1 MERRRFLTVLGATG
15 GAAAAASAC
24 DIGPEPIEHLV
35 PYVVPPEN
43 QVPGTATYYATTCRE
58 CAAGCGLHA
67 KVREGRVIKLEGN
80 PESPINQ
87 GRLCSRGQAGLQ
99 GLYNPD
105 RVTDPMVRG
114 PSGEWQKVSWED
126 AIGRLQAKVKEARG
140 KEIAFVTGLESGS
153 FGELVDAWMKQVGG
167 RHVTYEPFAFEA
179 LREGNRLTFGT
190 PAIPWH
196 DFANARY
203 IVSFGADFM
212 ETWLSPVGYQNGF
225 TRAHAFESG
234 RDGSMAKFVSVAPR
248 LSLTGMSA
256 DEWIPAKPGMEFMLA
271 LAMAQVIVA
280 ERLAATPA
288 DARGLERLLP
298 APQQVAPLVGMEP
311 RDVRRLA
318 REFAASKGGLAVA
331 GGVATQYGSGAHVL
345 AAAVNLLNYV
355 AGQVG
360 KTVKF
365 GPNHALQGAGSFKQL
380 TDLVGDMSAGKVAVL
395 LVHGAN
401 PGHSLPAAFA
411 QGLARVGYKVS
422 FSSYLD
428 ETAAAS
434 DLILPDL
441 HPLEQWNDSRPR
453 AGAYALQQPVMQP
466 VFPNTRHTG
475 DVLLQASGSAST
487 FKEYLQIHWRTLH
500 QRYGRG
506 RGFDDFWNDALQ
518 HGGVYADASAQSVRL
533 VPGIAQLVGGL
544 AGSGGASEEHLLIA
558 FPSTALYDG
567 RGANKPWLQELPDP
581 VSKITWHGWVEVHP
595 DTAARWQVANGDILL
610 LKSPHGAVRAPAWIT
625 PGVRPDVLAVP
636 TGQGHKAY
644 GRYAKDRS
652 FNAFELLSDQ
662 PTDFGGR
669 AFAVAVTVTK
679 TGDHRR
685 LATVEGDA
693 REQGQG
699 IIEVLPLTKA
709 RELKRGAHPF
719 AEEEVPR
726 YARKAVD
733 AWTEAQHEKASLGN
747 YAGEHPRWAMAIDL
761 AKCTGCS
768 ACVTACYAENNLATV
783 GEELVT
789 RRRQMSWLRIERYYT
804 GGGGGG
810 EGGGDRP
817 VGAVVTPMLCQQ
829 CGNAPCEPVCPVYA
843 AYHTP
848 DGLNGQVYNRCV
860 GTRYC
865 ANNCPYKVRYFNWYN
880 YAEPGG
886 EWESWPDPLN
896 MLLNPDVTVRE
907 KGVMEKCTFC
917 VQRIRGAQNRA
928 RLEDRNVQDGDIT
941 PACAQACPS
950 EAIVFGDLHDKTSRV
965 AALAQDPR
973 GYHVLAGLNTQ
984 PAITYLAKVVHGAVA
999 EA

>member
-1 MERRRFLTVLGATG
+1 MDRRRFLTVLGATG

-24 DIGPEPIEHLV
+24 DIHAEPTEHLV
-35 PYVVPPEN
+35 PYTVPPEN
-43 QVPGTATYYATTCRE
+43 QVPGIATYYATTCRE

-67 KVREGRVIKLEGN
+67 KVREGRVVKLEGN

-114 PSGEWQKVSWED
+114 PGGEWQKLSWED
-126 AIGRLQAKVKEARG
+126 AIARLQAKLKEARG
-140 KEIAFVTGLESGS
+140 KGIAFVTGLESGS
-153 FGELVDAWMKQVGG
+153 FGELVDTWMKQLGG

-179 LREGNRLTFGT
+179 LREGNRLAFGT
-190 PAIPWH
+190 PAIPWY

-225 TRAHAFESG
+225 TRAHAFEGG
-234 RDGSMAKFVSVAPR
+234 REGSMAKFVSVAPR

-256 DEWIPAKPGMEFMLA
+256 DEWIAAKPGSEFMLA
-271 LAMAQVIVA
+271 LAMAQVILA
-280 ERLAATPA
+280 ERLAPTPA

-298 APQQVAPLVGMEP
+298 APQQAATFLGMDVG
-311 RDVRRLA
+311 DIRRLS

-331 GGVATQYGSGAHVL
+331 GGVATQYGSGAHLLV
-345 AAAVNLLNYV
+345 ASVNLLNYV

-365 GPNHALQGAGSFKQL
+365 GPNHALEAAGSFKQL
-380 TDLVGDMSAGKVAVL
+380 TDLVGDMSAGRIALL

-401 PGHSLPAAFA
+401 PAHSLPAAFSHA
-411 QGLARVGYKVS
+411 LGRVGYRVS

-434 DLILPDL
+434 DLVLPDL

-453 AGAYALQQPVMQP
+453 AGVYALQQPVMQP
-466 VFPNTRHTG
+466 VFPNARHTG
-475 DVLLQASGSAST
+475 DVLLQVSGSASS
-487 FKEYLQIHWRTLH
+487 FKEYLQTRWRMLH
-500 QRYGRG
+500 ERFGRG
-506 RGFDDFWNDALQ
+506 RGFDDFWSDAVQ
-518 HGGVYADASAQSVRL
+518 HGGLYADAPAQSARL
-533 VPGIAQLVGGL
+533 VPGIAQLLGGL
-544 AGSGGASEEHLLIA
+544 AGAEGASEQHLLIV
-558 FPSTALYDG
+558 FPSIALHDG

-595 DTAARWQVANGDILL
+595 ETAAKSQLANGDILL
-610 LKSPHGAVRAPAWIT
+610 LESEYGAVRAPVWIT
-625 PGVRPDVLAVP
+625 PGVRPDVLAIP
-636 TGQGHKAY
+636 SGQGHKAY

-652 FNAFELLSDQ
+652 FNAFELLSDK
-662 PTDFGGR
+662 PADFGGR
-669 AFAVAVTVTK
+669 AFAVGVTVKK

-693 REQGQG
+693 REQGRG
-699 IIEVLPLTKA
+699 IVEVLPLAKA
-709 RELKRGAHPF
+709 RQLKRGAHGF
-719 AEEEVPR
+719 AEEETPA
-726 YARKAVD
+726 YARKALD
-733 AWTEAQHEKASLGN
+733 AWAEAQHEKASLGN

-783 GEELVT
+783 GEELVS

-804 GGGGGG
+804 GGG
-810 EGGGDRP
+810 EGHP

-941 PACAQACPS
+941 PSCAQACPS
-950 EAIVFGDLHDKTSRV
+950 EAIVFGDLHDRTSRV

-984 PAITYLAKVVHGAVA
+984 PAITYLAKVVHGDVA

>member
-1 MERRRFLTVLGATG
+1 MDRRRFLTVLGATG

-24 DIGPEPIEHLV
+24 DIHPEPTEHLV
-35 PYVVPPEN
+35 PYTVPPEN
-43 QVPGTATYYATTCRE
+43 QVPGIATYYATTCRE

-67 KVREGRVIKLEGN
+67 KVREGRVVKLEGN

-105 RVTDPMVRG
+105 RVTDPMARG
-114 PSGEWQKVSWED
+114 PNGEWQKLSWED

-140 KEIAFVTGLESGS
+140 KGIAFVTGLESGA
-153 FGELVDAWMKQVGG
+153 FGELVDAWMKELGG

-179 LREGNRLTFGT
+179 LREGNRLAFGT
-190 PAIPWH
+190 PAIPWY

-225 TRAHAFESG
+225 TRAHAFEGG

-256 DEWIPAKPGMEFMLA
+256 DEWIAAKPATEFMLA
-271 LAMAQVIVA
+271 LAMAQVILA
-280 ERLAATPA
+280 ERLAPTPA
-288 DARGLERLLP
+288 DARGLERSLPTPLQAATLL
-298 APQQVAPLVGMEP
+298 GMEA
-311 RDVRRLA
+311 RDIRRLS

-331 GGVATQYGSGAHVL
+331 GGVATHYGSGAHVL
-345 AAAVNLLNYV
+345 AASVNLLNYV

-365 GPNHALQGAGSFKQL
+365 GPNHALEAAGSFKQL
-380 TDLVGDMSAGKVAVL
+380 TDLVGDMSAGKVALL

-401 PGHSLPAAFA
+401 PAHSLPAAFSQA
-411 QGLARVGYKVS
+411 LGRVGYRVS

-434 DLILPDL
+434 DLVLPDL

-453 AGAYALQQPVMQP
+453 TGVYALQQPVMQP
-466 VFPNTRHTG
+466 VFPNARHTG
-475 DVLLQASGSAST
+475 DVLLQASGRAST
-487 FKEYLQIHWRTLH
+487 FKEYLQARWRVLH

-506 RGFDDFWNDALQ
+506 REFADFWSDAVQ
-518 HGGVYADASAQSVRL
+518 HGGVYSDAPVQSVRL
-533 VPGIAQLVGGL
+533 VPGIAQQLGGL
-544 AGSGGASEEHLLIA
+544 TGTGGVSEKYVLIV
-558 FPSTALYDG
+558 FPSIALHDG

-595 DTAARWQVANGDILL
+595 ETAAKSQLANGDILL
-610 LKSPHGAVRAPAWIT
+610 LTSPYGAVRAPVWIT

-636 TGQGHKAY
+636 SGQGHKAY

-652 FNAFELLSDQ
+652 FNAFEVLSDQ

-669 AFAVAVTVTK
+669 AFAVGVTVRT

-693 REQGQG
+693 REQGRD
-699 IIEVLPLTKA
+699 IIEVLPLAKA
-709 RELKRGAHPF
+709 RELKRGARPF
-719 AEEEVPR
+719 AEEETPA
-726 YARKAVD
+726 YARKALEGW
-733 AWTEAQHEKASLGN
+733 AEAQHEKASLGN

-789 RRRQMSWLRIERYYT
+789 RRRQMSWLRIERYYI
-804 GGGGGG
+804 GGGGGHS
-810 EGGGDRP
+810 
-817 VGAVVTPMLCQQ
+817 VGALVTPMLCQQ

-880 YAEPGG
+880 YAEQGG

-965 AALAQDPR
+965 AALAHDPR

>member
-1 MERRRFLTVLGATG
+1 
-15 GAAAAASAC
+15 
-24 DIGPEPIEHLV
+24 
-35 PYVVPPEN
+35 
-43 QVPGTATYYATTCRE
+43 
-58 CAAGCGLHA
+58 
-67 KVREGRVIKLEGN
+67 
-80 PESPINQ
+80 
-87 GRLCSRGQAGLQ
+87 
-99 GLYNPD
+99 
-105 RVTDPMVRG
+105 
-114 PSGEWQKVSWED
+114 
-126 AIGRLQAKVKEARG
+126 
-140 KEIAFVTGLESGS
+140 
-153 FGELVDAWMKQVGG
+153 
-167 RHVTYEPFAFEA
+167 
-179 LREGNRLTFGT
+179 
-190 PAIPWH
+190 
-196 DFANARY
+196 
-203 IVSFGADFM
+203 
-212 ETWLSPVGYQNGF
+212 
-225 TRAHAFESG
+225 
-234 RDGSMAKFVSVAPR
+234 
-248 LSLTGMSA
+248 
-256 DEWIPAKPGMEFMLA
+256 
-271 LAMAQVIVA
+271 
-280 ERLAATPA
+280 
-288 DARGLERLLP
+288 LLP
-298 APQQVAPLVGMEP
+298 TPQQVAAVVGMEA
-311 RDVRRLA
+311 RDIRRLS
-318 REFAASKGGLAVA
+318 REFAASRGGLAVA
-331 GGVATQYGSGAHVL
+331 GGVATQYGSGAQVL
-345 AAAVNLLNYV
+345 VASVNLLNYV

-360 KTVKF
+360 KTVQF
-365 GPNHALQGAGSFKQL
+365 GPNHALEAAGSFKQL
-380 TDLVGDMSAGKVAVL
+380 TDLVGDMSAGRVALL

-401 PGHSLPAAFA
+401 PAHSLPAAFSQA
-411 QGLARVGYKVS
+411 LGRVGYRVS
-422 FSSYLD
+422 FSAYLD

-453 AGAYALQQPVMQP
+453 AGVYALQQPVMQP
-466 VFPNTRHTG
+466 VFPNARHAG
-475 DVLLQASGSAST
+475 DVLLQAAGKAGA
-487 FKEYLQIHWRTLH
+487 FKDYLQTRWRTLH
-500 QRYGRG
+500 QRFGRG
-506 RGFDDFWNDALQ
+506 RDFEDFWTDALQ
-518 HGGVYADASAQSVRL
+518 HGGVYADVPVRNPRLAS
-533 VPGIAQLVGGL
+533 GIAQQLGGL
-544 AGSGGASEEHLLIA
+544 AGAGGVAGEHVLIV
-558 FPSTALYDG
+558 FPSIALHDG

-595 DTAARWQVANGDILL
+595 ETAAKWQLANGDILL
-610 LKSPHGAVRAPAWIT
+610 LKSPYGAVRAPAWIT
-625 PGVRPDVLAVP
+625 PGVRPDVLAIP
-636 TGQGHKAY
+636 SGQGHKAF

-652 FNAFELLSDQ
+652 FNAFELLSDK
-662 PTDFGGR
+662 PADFGGR
-669 AFAVAVTVTK
+669 AFVVAVTVTK

-699 IIEVLPLTKA
+699 IVEVLSLPKA

-719 AEEEVPR
+719 AEEETPG
-726 YARKAVD
+726 YARKALEGW
-733 AWTEAQHEKASLGN
+733 AEAQREKGSLGN

-804 GGGGGG
+804 GGEE
-810 EGGGDRP
+810 EGP
-817 VGAVVTPMLCQQ
+817 VGAVVVPMLCQQ

-984 PAITYLAKVVHGAVA
+984 PAVTYLARVVHRTVVEG
-999 EA
+999 

>member
-140 KEIAFVTGLESGS
+140 KGIAFVTGLESGS

-271 LAMAQVIVA
+271 LAMAQVILA
-280 ERLAATPA
+280 ERLATTPA

-298 APQQVAPLVGMEP
+298 TPQQVAPLVGMEP

-487 FKEYLQIHWRTLH
+487 FKEYLQSHWRTLH

-595 DTAARWQVANGDILL
+595 DTAARWQVVNGDILL
-610 LKSPHGAVRAPAWIT
+610 LTSPHGAVRAPAWIT

-810 EGGGDRP
+810 GDRP

>member
-1 MERRRFLTVLGATG
+1 
-15 GAAAAASAC
+15 
-24 DIGPEPIEHLV
+24 
-35 PYVVPPEN
+35 
-43 QVPGTATYYATTCRE
+43 
-58 CAAGCGLHA
+58 
-67 KVREGRVIKLEGN
+67 
-80 PESPINQ
+80 
-87 GRLCSRGQAGLQ
+87 
-99 GLYNPD
+99 
-105 RVTDPMVRG
+105 
-114 PSGEWQKVSWED
+114 
-126 AIGRLQAKVKEARG
+126 
-140 KEIAFVTGLESGS
+140 
-153 FGELVDAWMKQVGG
+153 
-167 RHVTYEPFAFEA
+167 
-179 LREGNRLTFGT
+179 
-190 PAIPWH
+190 
-196 DFANARY
+196 
-203 IVSFGADFM
+203 
-212 ETWLSPVGYQNGF
+212 
-225 TRAHAFESG
+225 
-234 RDGSMAKFVSVAPR
+234 MAKFVYVGPR
-248 LSLTGMSA
+248 LALTGMSA
-256 DEWIPAKPGMEFMLA
+256 DEWIAAAPGTEGMLA
-271 LAMAQVIVA
+271 LAMAHTIVT
-280 ERLAATPA
+280 ERLARVPA
-288 DARGLERLLP
+288 DVGRVRAALDANTPGRVAAAVGIDAP
-298 APQQVAPLVGMEP
+298 AIV
-311 RDVRRLA
+311 RLA
-318 REFAASKGGLAVA
+318 REFAGSNGGLAVA
-331 GGVATQYGSGAHVL
+331 GGIAGQYPNGAEIV
-345 AAAVNLLNYV
+345 AAVNILNYV

-360 KTVKF
+360 KTVRF
-365 GPNHALQGAGSFKQL
+365 GPNHALAAAGSFRQL
-380 TDLVGDMSAGKVAVL
+380 TELVGDMSAGKVALL

-401 PGHSLPAAFA
+401 PGHSLPAAFSQA
-411 QGLARVGYKVS
+411 LGHVGYRVS
-422 FSSYLD
+422 FASYLD

-434 DLILPDL
+434 DLVLPDL
-441 HPLEQWNDSRPR
+441 HPLEQWNDSQPR
-453 AGAYALQQPVMQP
+453 TGVHALQQPVMQP
-466 VFPNTRHTG
+466 VFPGTRHAG
-475 DVLLQASGSAST
+475 DVVLAAAGQPGS
-487 FKEYLQIHWRTLH
+487 FKDYLQSRWRVVH

-518 HGGVYADASAQSVRL
+518 HGGVYADAPVQTVRL
-533 VPGIAQLVGGL
+533 SLDVMRASPPDRSALGWRPSPDEPALVV
-544 AGSGGASEEHLLIA
+544 
-558 FPSTALYDG
+558 FPSLALHDG

-595 DTAARWQVANGDILL
+595 DTAARWHVAAGDIVL
-610 LKSPHGAVRAPAWIT
+610 LKSPFGTVRAPVWIT

-652 FNAFELLSDQ
+652 FNAFELLSDV
-662 PTDFGGR
+662 PTAYGGR
-669 AFAVAVTVTK
+669 AHVVSVAVAT

-685 LATVEGDA
+685 LATTEGDA
-693 REQGQG
+693 REQGRG
-699 IIEVLPLTKA
+699 VIEVLSLARA
-709 RELKRGAHPF
+709 RELKRGTHPF
-719 AEEEVPR
+719 AERETPP
-726 YARKAVD
+726 YADQAMRGWAD
-733 AWTEAQHEKASLGN
+733 AQREKASLGN

-783 GEELVT
+783 GEELVS

-804 GGGGGG
+804 GGDAG
-810 EGGGDRP
+810 RP

-984 PAITYLAKVVHGAVA
+984 PAITYLAKVVHGAGA

>member
-140 KEIAFVTGLESGS
+140 KGIAFVTGLESGS

-610 LKSPHGAVRAPAWIT
+610 LTSPHGAVRAPAWIT

-804 GGGGGG
+804 RGGG
-810 EGGGDRP
+810 GGGDRP

>member
-1 MERRRFLTVLGATG
+1 MDRRRFLTVLGATG

-24 DIGPEPIEHLV
+24 DIHPEPTEHLV
-35 PYVVPPEN
+35 PYTVPPEN
-43 QVPGTATYYATTCRE
+43 QVPGIATYYATTCRE

-67 KVREGRVIKLEGN
+67 KVREGRVVKLEGN

-105 RVTDPMVRG
+105 RVTDPMARG
-114 PSGEWQKVSWED
+114 PNGEWQKLSWED
-126 AIGRLQAKVKEARG
+126 AIGRLQAKVKEARA
-140 KEIAFVTGLESGS
+140 KRIAFVTGLESGS
-153 FGELVDAWMKQVGG
+153 FGELVDAWMKALGG

-179 LREGNRLTFGT
+179 LREGNRLAFGT
-190 PAIPWH
+190 PAIPWY

-225 TRAHAFESG
+225 TRAHAFEGG

-256 DEWIPAKPGMEFMLA
+256 DEWIAAKPGTEFMLA
-271 LAMAQVIVA
+271 LAMAQVILA
-280 ERLAATPA
+280 ERLAPTPA
-288 DARGLERLLP
+288 DARGLERSLP
-298 APQQVAPLVGMEP
+298 TPQQAATFLGTEA
-311 RDVRRLA
+311 RDIRRLA

-331 GGVATQYGSGAHVL
+331 GGVATQYGSGAHLLV
-345 AAAVNLLNYV
+345 ASVNVLNYV

-365 GPNHALQGAGSFKQL
+365 GPNHALEAAGSFKQL

-401 PGHSLPAAFA
+401 PAHSLPAAFSQA
-411 QGLARVGYKVS
+411 LGRVGYRVS

-434 DLILPDL
+434 DLVLPDL

-453 AGAYALQQPVMQP
+453 TGVYALQQPVMQP
-466 VFPNTRHTG
+466 VFPNARHSG
-475 DVLLQASGSAST
+475 DVLLQASGRASS
-487 FKEYLQIHWRTLH
+487 FKEYLQARWRVLH

-506 RGFDDFWNDALQ
+506 REFADFWSDAVQ
-518 HGGVYADASAQSVRL
+518 HGGVYGDAPVQTVRL
-533 VPGIAQLVGGL
+533 VPGIAQQLGGL
-544 AGSGGASEEHLLIA
+544 AGTGGVSEKHVLIV
-558 FPSTALYDG
+558 FPSIALHDG

-595 DTAARWQVANGDILL
+595 ETAAKSQLANGDMLL
-610 LKSPHGAVRAPAWIT
+610 LTSPYGAVRAPVWIT

-636 TGQGHKAY
+636 SGQGHKAY

-652 FNAFELLSDQ
+652 FNAFEVLSDQ

-669 AFAVAVTVTK
+669 AFAVGVTVRT

-693 REQGQG
+693 REQGRD
-699 IIEVLPLTKA
+699 IIEVLPLAKA

-719 AEEEVPR
+719 AEEETPA
-726 YARKAVD
+726 YARKALEGW
-733 AWTEAQHEKASLGN
+733 AEAQHEKASLGN

-810 EGGGDRP
+810 HP
-817 VGAVVTPMLCQQ
+817 VGALVTPMLCQQ

-880 YAEPGG
+880 YAEQGG

-965 AALAQDPR
+965 AALARDPR

>member
-1 MERRRFLTVLGATG
+1 MDRRRFLTVLGATG

-24 DIGPEPIEHLV
+24 DIHPEPTEHLV
-35 PYVVPPEN
+35 PYTVPPEN
-43 QVPGTATYYATTCRE
+43 QVPGIATYYATTCRE

-67 KVREGRVIKLEGN
+67 KVREGRVVKLEGN

-105 RVTDPMVRG
+105 RVTDPMARG
-114 PSGEWQKVSWED
+114 PNGEWQKLSWED

-140 KEIAFVTGLESGS
+140 KGIAFVTGLESGA
-153 FGELVDAWMKQVGG
+153 FGELVDAWMKELGG

-179 LREGNRLTFGT
+179 LREGNRLAFGT
-190 PAIPWH
+190 PAIPWY

-225 TRAHAFESG
+225 TRAHAFEGG

-256 DEWIPAKPGMEFMLA
+256 DEWIAAKPETEFMLA
-271 LAMAQVIVA
+271 LAMAQVILA
-280 ERLAATPA
+280 ERLAPTPA

-298 APQQVAPLVGMEP
+298 TPQQVATLVGMGA
-311 RDVRRLA
+311 RDIRRLS

-331 GGVATQYGSGAHVL
+331 GGVATHYGSGAHVL
-345 AAAVNLLNYV
+345 AASVNLLNYV

-365 GPNHALQGAGSFKQL
+365 GPNHALEAAGSFKQL
-380 TDLVGDMSAGKVAVL
+380 TDLVGDMSAGKVALL

-401 PGHSLPAAFA
+401 PAHSLPAAFSQA
-411 QGLARVGYKVS
+411 LGRVGYRVS

-434 DLILPDL
+434 DLVLPDL

-453 AGAYALQQPVMQP
+453 TGVYALQQPVMQP
-466 VFPNTRHTG
+466 VFPNARHTG
-475 DVLLQASGSAST
+475 DVLLQASGRAST
-487 FKEYLQIHWRTLH
+487 FKEYLQARWRVLH

-506 RGFDDFWNDALQ
+506 REFADFWSDAVQ
-518 HGGVYADASAQSVRL
+518 HGGVYSDAPVQSVRL
-533 VPGIAQLVGGL
+533 VPGIAQQLGGL
-544 AGSGGASEEHLLIA
+544 TGTGGVSEKYVLIV
-558 FPSTALYDG
+558 FPSIALHDG

-595 DTAARWQVANGDILL
+595 ETAAKSQLANGDMLL
-610 LKSPHGAVRAPAWIT
+610 LTSPYGAVRAPVWIT

-636 TGQGHKAY
+636 SGQGHKAY

-652 FNAFELLSDQ
+652 FNAFEVLSDQ

-669 AFAVAVTVTK
+669 AFAVGVTVRT

-693 REQGQG
+693 REQGRG
-699 IIEVLPLTKA
+699 IIEVLPLAKA
-709 RELKRGAHPF
+709 RELKRGARPF
-719 AEEEVPR
+719 AEEETPA
-726 YARKAVD
+726 YARKALEGW
-733 AWTEAQHEKASLGN
+733 AEAQHEKASLGN

-789 RRRQMSWLRIERYYT
+789 RRRQMSWLRIERYYI
-804 GGGGGG
+804 GGGGGHS
-810 EGGGDRP
+810 
-817 VGAVVTPMLCQQ
+817 VGALVTPMLCQQ

-880 YAEPGG
+880 YAEQGG

>member
-1 MERRRFLTVLGATG
+1 MDRRRFLKVVGATG
-15 GAAAAASAC
+15 GGAAALAGC
-24 DIGPEPIEHLV
+24 GIGPEPTEQLV
-35 PYVVPPEN
+35 PYLVPPEN
-43 QVPGTATYYATTCRE
+43 QVPGIATYYATTCRE
-58 CAAGCGLHA
+58 CAAGCGVHA

-87 GRLCSRGQAGLQ
+87 GRLCARGQAALQ

-105 RVTDPMVRG
+105 RVTDPMARG
-114 PSGEWQKVSWED
+114 ANGTWQKLSWDD
-126 AIGRLQAKVKEARG
+126 ALGRLQAKVKEARG
-140 KEIAFVTGLESGS
+140 KGIAFVTGLESGS
-153 FGELVDAWMKQVGG
+153 FAELVGTWTRQVGG

-179 LREGNRLTFGT
+179 LRAGNRIAFGT
-190 PAIPWH
+190 SAIPWY

-212 ETWLSPVGYQNGF
+212 ETWLSPVGYQLGF
-225 TRAHAFESG
+225 TRAHAFTGG
-234 RDGSMAKFVSVAPR
+234 RDASMAKFVYVGPR
-248 LSLTGMSA
+248 LALTGMSA
-256 DEWIPAKPGMEFMLA
+256 DQWIAAAPGSEGMLA
-271 LAMAQVIVA
+271 LAMAQVIVSR
-280 ERLAATPA
+280 RLAPVPA
-288 DARGLERLLP
+288 DVARVRAALDANAPERV
-298 APQQVAPLVGMEP
+298 AAAVGIEAQVIT
-311 RDVRRLA
+311 RLA
-318 REFAASKGGLAVA
+318 REFAASRGGLAVA
-331 GGVATQYGSGAHVL
+331 GGIAAQYPNGAEIV
-345 AAAVNLLNYV
+345 AAVNILNYV

-365 GPNHALQGAGSFKQL
+365 GPNHALAAGGSFQDL
-380 TDLVGDMSAGKVAVL
+380 TDLAADASAGKVALL

-401 PGHSLPAAFA
+401 PAHSLPAAFSRA
-411 QGLARVGYKVS
+411 LAKAGFKVS

-434 DLILPDL
+434 DLVLPDL
-441 HPLEQWNDSRPR
+441 HPLEQWNDSEPR
-453 AGAYALQQPVMQP
+453 SGVHALQQPVMQP
-466 VFPNTRHTG
+466 VFPNTQHAG
-475 DVLLQASGSAST
+475 DVLLRLAGKPGT
-487 FKEYLQIHWRTLH
+487 FKDYLQGRWQDLH
-500 QRYGRG
+500 RRYGKG
-506 RGFDDFWNDALQ
+506 RGFEEFWDDALQ
-518 HGGVYADASAQSVRL
+518 HGGLYGDVPVQTVRL
-533 VPGIAQLVGGL
+533 AL
-544 AGSGGASEEHLLIA
+544 AGDMPALGWKPAPDQPLLLVC
-558 FPSTALYDG
+558 PSLSLHDG

-595 DTAARWQVANGDILL
+595 ETAAKWQVANGDVLL
-610 LKSPHGAVRAPAWIT
+610 LKSPHGALRAPVWIT
-625 PGVRPDVLAVP
+625 PGVRPDVLAIP

-652 FNAFELLSDQ
+652 FNAFELLSDA
-662 PTDFGGR
+662 PAAHGGR
-669 AFAVAVTVTK
+669 AFAVSVAVAK

-685 LATVEGDA
+685 LATLEGDA
-693 REQGQG
+693 REQGSG
-699 IIEVLPLTKA
+699 VIEVLPLA
-709 RELKRGAHPF
+709 RAQQLKRGAHPF
-719 AEEEVPR
+719 RERLTPPYADRSLAEW
-726 YARKAVD
+726 A
-733 AWTEAQHEKASLGN
+733 EAQHEEAALGD
-747 YAGEHPRWAMAIDL
+747 YAHPHPRWGMAIDL

-783 GEELVT
+783 GEELVV

-804 GGGGGG
+804 GGEAGQ
-810 EGGGDRP
+810 P

-843 AYHTP
+843 AYHTA

-950 EAIVFGDLHDKTSRV
+950 EAIVFGDLRDPASRV
-965 AALAQDPR
+965 SALARDTR

-984 PAITYLAKVVHGAVA
+984 PAITYLAKVVHGAVV
-999 EA
+999 EG

>member
-1 MERRRFLTVLGATG
+1 MDRRRFLKVLGVTGG
-15 GAAAAASAC
+15 GAAAVTAC
-24 DIGPEPIEHLV
+24 GIGPEPTEQLV
-35 PYVVPPEN
+35 PYLVPPEN
-43 QVPGTATYYATTCRE
+43 QVPGIATYYATTCRE

-87 GRLCSRGQAGLQ
+87 GRLCARGQAALQ

-105 RVTDPMVRG
+105 RVTDPMARG
-114 PSGEWQKVSWED
+114 ANGDWQKLSWDD
-126 AIGRLQAKVKEARG
+126 ALARLQAKVREARG
-140 KEIAFVTGLESGS
+140 KGIAFVTGLESGS
-153 FGELVDAWMKQVGG
+153 FGELVDAWTRQVGG

-179 LREGNRLTFGT
+179 LRAGNRIAFGT
-190 PAIPWH
+190 SAIPWY

-212 ETWLSPVGYQNGF
+212 ETWLSPVGYQNAF
-225 TRAHAFESG
+225 TRAHAFTAG
-234 RDGSMAKFVSVAPR
+234 RDASMAKFVYVGPR
-248 LSLTGMSA
+248 LALTGMSA
-256 DEWIPAKPGMEFMLA
+256 DEWIAAAPGTEGMLA

-280 ERLAATPA
+280 RRLAPLPVDVARVRAALDANAPERVAARVGIEA
-288 DARGLERLLP
+288 D
-298 APQQVAPLVGMEP
+298 VIT
-311 RDVRRLA
+311 RLA
-318 REFAASKGGLAVA
+318 REFAASRGGLAVA
-331 GGVATQYGSGAHVL
+331 GGIAAQYPNGAEIV
-345 AAAVNLLNYV
+345 AAVNILNYV

-365 GPNHALQGAGSFKQL
+365 GPNHALTAGGSFQEL
-380 TDLVGDMSAGKVAVL
+380 TDLAADASAGKVALL

-401 PGHSLPAAFA
+401 PAHSLPAAFSQA
-411 QGLARVGYKVS
+411 LARAGYKVA

-434 DLILPDL
+434 DLVLPDL
-441 HPLEQWNDSRPR
+441 HPLEQWNDSQPR
-453 AGAYALQQPVMQP
+453 TGVYALQQPVMQP
-466 VFPNTRHTG
+466 VFPNTLHAG
-475 DVLLQASGSAST
+475 DVLLRLGGKPGT
-487 FKEYLQIHWRTLH
+487 FKDYLQGRWQELH
-500 QRYGRG
+500 RRYGRG
-506 RGFDDFWNDALQ
+506 RSFEEFWDDALQ
-518 HGGVYADASAQSVRL
+518 HGGLYADVPAQAVRL
-533 VPGIAQLVGGL
+533 GLDVIRAPAL
-544 AGSGGASEEHLLIA
+544 AGDKPVLGWQPSPDQPLLLVCPSIA
-558 FPSTALYDG
+558 LHDG

-595 DTAARWQVANGDILL
+595 ETAAKWQVANGDVLL
-610 LKSPHGAVRAPAWIT
+610 LRSPHGALRAPVWIT
-625 PGVRPDVLAVP
+625 PGVRPDVLAIP

-652 FNAFELLSDQ
+652 FNAFELLSDA
-662 PTDFGGR
+662 PTGYGGR
-669 AFAVAVTVTK
+669 AFAVSVAVTK

-685 LATVEGDA
+685 LATLEGDA
-693 REQGQG
+693 REQGRG
-699 IIEVLPLTKA
+699 VIEVLPLTRA
-709 RELKRGAHPF
+709 QQLKRGAHPF
-719 AEEEVPR
+719 QERATPPYADRALAEW
-726 YARKAVD
+726 A
-733 AWTEAQHEKASLGN
+733 EAQHEDASLGD
-747 YAGEHPRWAMAIDL
+747 YARPHPRWGMAIDL
-761 AKCTGCS
+761 TKCTGCS

-783 GEELVT
+783 GEELVV

-804 GGGGGG
+804 GAETG
-810 EGGGDRP
+810 RP

-843 AYHTP
+843 AYHTA

-928 RLEDRNVQDGDIT
+928 RLEDRNIRDGDIT
-941 PACAQACPS
+941 PSCAQACPS
-950 EAIVFGDLHDKTSRV
+950 EAIVFGDLRDPTSRV
-965 AALAQDPR
+965 AALARDPR

-984 PAITYLAKVVHGAVA
+984 PAITYLAKVVHGAVV
-999 EA
+999 EG

>member
-1 MERRRFLTVLGATG
+1 MDRRRFLTVLGATG

-24 DIGPEPIEHLV
+24 DIHPEPTEHLV
-35 PYVVPPEN
+35 PYTVPPEN
-43 QVPGTATYYATTCRE
+43 QVPGIATYYATTCRE

-67 KVREGRVIKLEGN
+67 KVREGRVVKLEGN

-105 RVTDPMVRG
+105 RVTDPMARG
-114 PSGEWQKVSWED
+114 PNGEWQKLTWED
-126 AIGRLQAKVKEARG
+126 AIGRLQAKVKEVRG
-140 KEIAFVTGLESGS
+140 KGIAFVTGLESGS
-153 FGELVDAWMKQVGG
+153 FGELVDAWSKAVGG

-179 LREGNRLTFGT
+179 LREGNRLAFGT
-190 PAIPWH
+190 PAIPWY

-256 DEWIPAKPGMEFMLA
+256 DEWIAAKPGTEFMLA
-271 LAMAQVIVA
+271 LAMAQVILA
-280 ERLAATPA
+280 ERLAPTAV
-288 DARGLERLLP
+288 DARGLERSLP
-298 APQQVAPLVGMEP
+298 TPQQAGPLVGMEA
-311 RDVRRLA
+311 RDIRRLA

-345 AAAVNLLNYV
+345 VASVNVLNYV

-365 GPNHALQGAGSFKQL
+365 GPNHALEAAGSFKQL
-380 TDLVGDMSAGKVAVL
+380 TDLVGDMSAGKVALL

-401 PGHSLPAAFA
+401 PAHSLPAAFSQA
-411 QGLARVGYKVS
+411 LGRVGYKVS
-422 FSSYLD
+422 FSPYLD

-434 DLILPDL
+434 DLVLPDL
-441 HPLEQWNDSRPR
+441 HPLEQWSDSQPR
-453 AGAYALQQPVMQP
+453 AGVHALQQPVMQS

-475 DVLLQASGSAST
+475 DVLLQASGSASS
-487 FKEYLQIHWRTLH
+487 FKEYLQTRWRTLH
-500 QRYGRG
+500 QRYGGG
-506 RGFDDFWNDALQ
+506 RGFDDFWSDAVQ
-518 HGGVYADASAQSVRL
+518 HGGVYVDAPAQSARL
-533 VPGIAQLVGGL
+533 VPGIAQLLGGL
-544 AGSGGASEEHLLIA
+544 TGAAGEAEQHLLIV
-558 FPSTALYDG
+558 FPSIALHDG

-595 DTAARWQVANGDILL
+595 DTAAKSELANGDILL
-610 LKSPHGAVRAPAWIT
+610 LESAHGAVRAPVWIT

-636 TGQGHKAY
+636 SGQGHKAY

-652 FNAFELLSDQ
+652 FNAFALLSDK
-662 PTDFGGR
+662 PADFGGR
-669 AFAVAVTVTK
+669 AFAVGVKVTK

-693 REQGQG
+693 REQGRD
-699 IIEVLPLTKA
+699 IVEVLPLGRA
-709 RELKRGAHPF
+709 RQLKRGAHPF
-719 AEEEVPR
+719 AEEETPAYTR
-726 YARKAVD
+726 QALD
-733 AWTEAQHEKASLGN
+733 AWREAQHEKASLGN

-804 GGGGGG
+804 GG
-810 EGGGDRP
+810 EGDRP

-829 CGNAPCEPVCPVYA
+829 CGQAPCEPVCPVYA

-896 MLLNPDVTVRE
+896 LLLNPDVTVRE

-928 RLEDRNVQDGDIT
+928 RLEDRNVEDGDIT
-941 PACAQACPS
+941 PSCAQACPS
-950 EAIVFGDLHDKTSRV
+950 EAIVFGDLHDRTSRV
-965 AALAQDPR
+965 AALARDPR

-984 PAITYLAKVVHGAVA
+984 PAITYLAKVVHGAVV
-999 EA
+999 EG